1 MILFKRVN
9 ITDRVAVVNVVVAVL
24 SRMRVVL
31 VCRSLVSASQDG
43 KLIVWDGYTTNK
55 ARKILPTYLFAVKIV
70 KICHNVVLRV
80 YSEHHKSSAVQ
91 LKWATVWPKY
101 TWAKN

>member
-1 MILFKRVN
+1 VILLKRVN

-24 SRMRVVL
+24 LRMRVVL

-70 KICHNVVLRV
+70 KFVIMSFSV
-80 YSEHHKSSAVQ
+80 Y
-91 LKWATVWPKY
+91 TVNSTRAEQY
-101 TWAKN
+101 S